1 MNAVLEQEFDFE
13 EDGET
18 ELLEAITGLSML
30 EEDEEDNGEMLRV
43 LERQESTLQVQL
55 ENLLDSLEEW
65 ERQAPAADSLEYTEW
80 RAHRSR
86 LEARSES
93 LAQRIRE
100 LERQISAL
108 EE

>member
-18 ELLEAITGLSML
+18 ELLEAITGMSML

-80 RAHRSR
+80 RVHRSR
-86 LEARSES
+86 LEARCES

-100 LERQISAL
+100 LEGQISVL
-108 EE
+108 EG